1 MREVS
6 KFTTQSVLTASRGQL
21 VVMLYD
27 GFMRFAA
34 QAVQALE
41 RQDVAAAAEP
51 LSRAQR
57 ILTEL
62 RASLD
67 MRQGEIATRLDSIYD
82 YVGRRLTA
90 ARVERDPSAV
100 REAIDP
106 MSGLR
111 DAWARIASSEDGA
124 TASAQIAR
132 RPIGVDLSG

>member
-1 MREVS
+1 LREVS
-6 KFTTQSVLTASRGQL
+6 EFTTQSVLTASRGQL

-34 QAVQALE
+34 QAPRALE

-57 ILTEL
+57 ILTGL

-67 MRQGEIATRLDSIYD
+67 MGQGEISTRLDSISD
-82 YVGRRLTA
+82 YVSRRLTA
-90 ARVERDPSAV
+90 V
-100 REAIDP
+100 REAVDP
-106 MSGLR
+106 MSRLR

-124 TASAQIAR
+124 SASTQIAR